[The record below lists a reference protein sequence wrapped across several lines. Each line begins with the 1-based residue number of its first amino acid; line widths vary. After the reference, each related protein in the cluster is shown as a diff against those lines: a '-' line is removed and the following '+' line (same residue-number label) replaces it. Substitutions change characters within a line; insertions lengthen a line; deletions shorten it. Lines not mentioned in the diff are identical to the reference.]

1 MALQDEKSYLKKMED
16 ALKEKTFFLDKVN
29 FYDLDYFIDFGCA
42 NGIILGKINDFVKHN
57 AKIIGFDKNKN
68 FLEICKK
75 NFSSYDNLYFF
86 SDFEKLLNL
95 IENKKYGLLL
105 SSCLHELDSPTFNK
119 ILNLMKNSQVV
130 VIRDMYFDNL
140 SNRKIKFSKEIF
152 KDIEE
157 YKFSD
162 FENRYGKID
171 NLKNLYHFLLK
182 YTYTENWNSEILENY
197 FSVDYEKILNELNK
211 DFYIDFDEC
220 YTLKFKKDEVFT
232 NFGFDMILPTHRK
245 LILKRR

>member
-1 MALQDEKSYLKKMED
+1 MTLRDEKSYLERMEN

-42 NGIILGKINDFVKHN
+42 NGVILGKINDFVK
-57 AKIIGFDKNKN
+57 AKVKIIGFDKNEN
-68 FLEICKK
+68 FLEICKQ
-75 NFSSYDNLYFF
+75 NFPQYNNLYFF
-86 SDFEKLLNL
+86 SDFEKMLKT

-105 SSCLHELDSPTFNK
+105 SSCLHELDAPTFNK
-119 ILNLMKNSQVV
+119 VLDLMKKSQVV

-140 SNRKIKFSKEIF
+140 LNQKINFSKELF
-152 KDIEE
+152 KNIEE
-157 YKFSD
+157 YKFID
-162 FENRYGKID
+162 FENRYGKIN

-182 YTYTENWNSEILENY
+182 YTYTENWKSEILENY
-197 FSVDYEKILNELNK
+197 FSVDYDRILKELNK
-211 DFYIDFDEC
+211 DFYIDFDKP
-220 YTLKFKKDEVFT
+220 YTLKFKKDEVLN